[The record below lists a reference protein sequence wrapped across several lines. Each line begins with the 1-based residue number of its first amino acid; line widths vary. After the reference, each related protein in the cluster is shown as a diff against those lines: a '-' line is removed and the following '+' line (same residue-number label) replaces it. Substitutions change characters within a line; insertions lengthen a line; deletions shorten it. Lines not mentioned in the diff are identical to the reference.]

1 MVTSTSTPGS
11 MEMEVI
17 CLTTSGRVEID
28 ETLVDAHLETIPRV
42 GTLTARRLP
51 RGDAQLLG
59 WHAHGSLDPELLAL
73 GAADQVGAHLL
84 EVLHVPAR
92 ERDPD
97 LVDDLDVLV
106 LVAGLSGL
114 HRGHSHRFR
123 DLWRT

>member
-59 WHAHGSLDPELLAL
+59 WHAHGSLELSFLLLAPL
-73 GAADQVGAHLL
+73 IKSEHTFSRFFTCLL
-84 EVLHVPAR
+84 VSVILI
-92 ERDPD
+92 
-97 LVDDLDVLV
+97 
-106 LVAGLSGL
+106 
-114 HRGHSHRFR
+114 
-123 DLWRT
+123 LWMTLTS